1 MKFIISR
8 LELSTLLSKLQN
20 VVSTRTTTPIL
31 SHFLL
36 EAANDELILSATDL
50 TVAIRCYTDTKVIRE
65 GAITLPVRRMAQLV
79 RELTAVNLEITTS
92 DQHRVEIAADSSRF
106 KLHGMSKEDFP
117 ALPDFEGAARFT
129 IKQHVLKDMLFRT
142 AFSVSREDNRY
153 VLTGVYMNIADGTAT
168 FVGTDGKR
176 LSRAHIQLD
185 DIDKEFKGSYTIPL
199 KAVDEIVRN
208 LSDDETEIATLY
220 LLDDRIAVECS
231 QLTVITKLLTGDYPD
246 YNTVIPNRSEVAISL
261 HAQEL
266 ASLLRQI
273 SLFTRDPTHSVRF
286 TLTEGDLQVSANS
299 SDIGEG
305 HVSMPANYQGPKLEI
320 AFNPGY
326 FLDILR
332 HCRNEVVSLAISDA
346 FTPGLV
352 TDRDQSPT
360 ETQAESPLFV
370 LMPMRLNES

>member
-8 LELSTLLSKLQN
+8 LELSNLLSKLQN
-20 VVSTRTTTPIL
+20 IVSSRTTVPIL

-36 EAANDELILSATDL
+36 EAANDELVLSATDL
-50 TVAIRCYTDTKVIRE
+50 TVAIRCYTDTKVVRE
-65 GAITLPVRRMAQLV
+65 GAITLPVKKMAQLV
-79 RELTAVNLEITTS
+79 KELTAVNLEITTTEN
-92 DQHRVEIAADSSRF
+92 HRVEIAADSSRF
-106 KLHGMSKEDFP
+106 KLHGMSKDEFP
-117 ALPDFEGAARFT
+117 DLPDFEGAARFT

-153 VLTGVYMNIADGTAT
+153 VLTGVYMQIADGVAT

-176 LSRAHIQLD
+176 LARAHIQLE

-199 KAVDEIVRN
+199 KAVDEIARN
-208 LSDDETEIATLY
+208 LSDDEEETATLY
-220 LLDDRIAVECS
+220 LLEDRIAIECS
-231 QLTVITKLLTGDYPD
+231 QLTIITKLLSGDYPD
-246 YNTVIPNRSEVAISL
+246 YNAVIPSQSEVAISL
-261 HAQEL
+261 HSQEL

-273 SLFTRDPTHSVRF
+273 SLFITDPTHSVRF

-332 HCRNEVVSLAISDA
+332 HCHKEVVSLRISDA
-346 FTPGLV
+346 FTPGIV
-352 TDRDQSPT
+352 TDSDHTLAESPN
-360 ETQAESPLFV
+360 ESPLFV
-370 LMPMRLNES
+370 LMPMRINEA